1 MIKSTI
7 YRQLRTR
14 DSPGQDKYGSANIA
28 VSEDGSLDF
37 PPTSRNTL
45 AEGVLHCE
53 AYISC
58 RLAARQ
64 PWLFMAFFRGKLAL
78 KGACRFLAAEEQ
90 CARLPCTA
98 ARDGSASVITYL
110 SAAASLLRN
119 F

>member
-1 MIKSTI
+1 M
-7 YRQLRTR
+7 
-14 DSPGQDKYGSANIA
+14 G
-28 VSEDGSLDF
+28 F

-53 AYISC
+53 AYITCKIGSS
-58 RLAARQ
+58 Q
-64 PWLFMAFFRGKLAL
+64 TMAFFLGKLAL

>member
-1 MIKSTI
+1 M
-7 YRQLRTR
+7 QLRTLQ
-14 DSPGQDKYGSANIA
+14 SGKVGKYGSANKA
-28 VSEDGSLDF
+28 DSEDGSVGF

-64 PWLFMAFFRGKLAL
+64 PWLMAFFRGKLAL